1 MFRTFKCP
9 GAITAA
15 RPIILSFGHA
25 ATDPDLHRRAVI
37 LTITAARPR
46 TR

>member
-1 MFRTFKCP
+1 LV
-9 GAITAA
+9 IS
-15 RPIILSFGHA
+15 LSFGHA